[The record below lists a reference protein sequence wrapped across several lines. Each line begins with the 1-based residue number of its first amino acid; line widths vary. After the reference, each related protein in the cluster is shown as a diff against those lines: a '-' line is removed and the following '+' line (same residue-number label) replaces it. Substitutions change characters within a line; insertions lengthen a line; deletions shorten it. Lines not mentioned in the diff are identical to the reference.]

1 MIGQGGW
8 NGPSLQVG
16 QVWDLGDQQIVITG
30 LKGEMTEFHACSG
43 SKAMRIGR
51 GQLATVADI
60 RERLSAACAT
70 LVDASFPP
78 T

>member
-60 RERLSAACAT
+60 RKRLSAACAT
-70 LVDASFPP
+70 LVGASSPP
-78 T
+78 M